1 MLQARLDPIDL
12 AVEEEA
18 GSSKDVGV
26 SEGTSYRD
34 SNSNNNSNIYANT
47 TNN

>member
-1 MLQARLDPIDL
+1 MLQARLDPINL
-12 AVEEEA
+12 AVKEEA
-18 GSSKDVGV
+18 SSSKDVGV

-34 SNSNNNSNIYANT
+34 SNSDNNSNVYTNA